1 MNNKVQALFGDKK
14 FILAMLHLKGCSDYE
29 VLERAKREIEIYR
42 ACGVDAVI
50 VENYFGSPAQVESVL
65 HYLDSHNINITYGV
79 NLLDNDQQGFELA
92 KKYHASFI
100 QLDSVAGHLTP
111 DDDPAFAQFI
121 AQQRQDSDIA
131 IFGGVRFK
139 YQPYKSGRSL
149 EEDLILGMQR
159 CDAIVVTGDA
169 TGEET
174 NERKI
179 REFKAIIGDFPLI
192 IGAGITAD
200 NCQQQLALGCGAV
213 VGSYFKDTYK
223 DSGDVSAEHVAQL
236 MNKVNKHD

>member
-14 FILAMLHLKGCSDYE
+14 FILAMLHLKGSSDSE

-42 ACGVDAVI
+42 ANRVDAVV

-65 HYLDSHNINITYGV
+65 HYLDSQNINIIYGI
-79 NLLDNDQQGFELA
+79 NLLDDDQKGFELA
-92 KKYHASFI
+92 KKYHARFI

-111 DDDPAFAQFI
+111 EDDSAFEQFI
-121 AQQRQDSDIA
+121 AQQRLESDIA
-131 IFGGVRFK
+131 VFGGVRFK

-149 EEDLILGMQR
+149 EEDLTLGMQR

-174 NERKI
+174 SVNKI

-192 IGAGITAD
+192 IGAGITVD
-200 NCQQQLALGCGAV
+200 NCQQQLALASGAV
-213 VGSYFKDTYK
+213 VGSYFKDTFK
-223 DSGDVSAEHVAQL
+223 DTGNVCAEHVIQL
-236 MNKVNKHD
+236 MTEVKQA